1 MNLNP
6 TLACVTAAF
15 TAALGLAVPL
25 RKRHSAASWSFTG
38 GMVLLAVE
46 TLFNGFSFNQLAP
59 KSVGFLQG
67 AAFVTR
73 CFLPGVWLF
82 FSLIYSR
89 GIFRVFVARWRFLL
103 MVAFVLRLALG
114 GV

>member
-15 TAALGLAVPL
+15 TAALGLAVLL

-46 TLFNGFSFNQLAP
+46 TLFNGFSFNELAP
-59 KSVGFLQG
+59 SD
-67 AAFVTR
+67 
-73 CFLPGVWLF
+73 LF
-82 FSLIYSR
+82 
-89 GIFRVFVARWRFLL
+89 AR
-103 MVAFVLRLALG
+103 
-114 GV
+114 